1 MAADFLALEQDY
13 NRRAQA
19 LHKAGGEP
27 LAAFRNLVRAAGQDG
42 VLSHKTKELI
52 ALAIA
57 IATRC
62 EGCIVFHARAC
73 LRLGV
78 TRAEIVEMIGEI
90 MGHRWE
96 VVPVPRHLLPRVPQ
110 SQGLPYSGDPY
121 DIEPHLLLDLCKIK
135 SELGYRDRV
144 PVDVALERT
153 VRYLR
158 DNPPAGAPP
167 FDDAAWDEA
176 IRRAKSI

>member
-27 LAAFRNLVRAAGQDG
+27 RAAFRSLVRAAGSDG
-42 VLSHKTKELI
+42 TLDHKTKELI
-52 ALAIA
+52 ALAIG

-78 TRAEIVEMIGEI
+78 TRAELLEMIGVAVE
-90 MGHRWE
+90 MGGGPASVYGATALACFDQMAE
-96 VVPVPRHLLPRVPQ
+96 PA
-110 SQGLPYSGDPY
+110 SG
-121 DIEPHLLLDLCKIK
+121 
-135 SELGYRDRV
+135 
-144 PVDVALERT
+144 
-153 VRYLR
+153 
-158 DNPPAGAPP
+158 
-167 FDDAAWDEA
+167 
-176 IRRAKSI
+176 

>member
-27 LAAFRNLVRAAGQDG
+27 LAAFRSLVRAAGQDG
-42 VLSHKTKELI
+42 ALDHKTKELI

-78 TRAEIVEMIGEI
+78 TREELIEMIGVAVE
-90 MGHRWE
+90 MGGGPSS
-96 VVPVPRHLLPRVPQ
+96 VYGATALA
-110 SQGLPYSGDPY
+110 
-121 DIEPHLLLDLCKIK
+121 CF
-135 SELGYRDRV
+135 DRM
-144 PVDVALERT
+144 AEGT
-153 VRYLR
+153 
-158 DNPPAGAPP
+158 AG
-167 FDDAAWDEA
+167 
-176 IRRAKSI
+176 